1 MRVRD
6 GTCRGPTTVDD
17 SVQGCGP
24 RNRSADARHST
35 APIRHGTISSVLSV
49 FTDMLKQKTLYPS
62 PDFRNGAA
70 LQDAVE
76 PLFEAYFA
84 GQKNDGVFAQMQSQ
98 SKAVLT
104 KK

>member
-1 MRVRD
+1 
-6 GTCRGPTTVDD
+6 
-17 SVQGCGP
+17 
-24 RNRSADARHST
+24 
-35 APIRHGTISSVLSV
+35 
-49 FTDMLKQKTLYPS
+49 MLEQKALYPS